1 MGGITTVSVTAAALV
16 EKEVMEGLRSGP
28 EFRGC
33 KQEIGATSLTTK
45 KVKADKIVK
54 VLQVRP
60 E

>member
-1 MGGITTVSVTAAALV
+1 MSVTATALV

-33 KQEIGATSLTTK
+33 KQEIGATSLATK

-54 VLQVRP
+54 VLQMRP